1 MGCASTLSKVKYI
14 SELRKNLGDRTIKNS
29 QQLKIR
35 NLLDSFRDE
44 LTVEFNQIGYKM
56 EVDSTNNNNA
66 EFTNDHLPV
75 PDPDRPTT
83 RTSRSAVHERSTRSQ
98 RRSSTP
104 QKTSF
109 DHQEPMIPSREQSTF
124 STRVDNPPVRR
135 PRSSSRGRNC
145 RVGFGGRWDDNSNL
159 SNPDYT
165 KSIHNSR
172 NATANR
178 QVSQSPSRTVSFQ
191 STYTGNSDYG
201 TGGLDFSRNE
211 TSGIADDITDFSRE
225 HTFLR

>member
-1 MGCASTLSKVKYI
+1 M
-14 SELRKNLGDRTIKNS
+14 KNLEDEKNS
-29 QQLKIR
+29 QKLKIE

-44 LTVEFNQIGYKM
+44 LAVEFNQMGYKM
-56 EVDSTNNNNA
+56 NVDRTNNNNA
-66 EFTNDHLPV
+66 EFTNVHLPV

-83 RTSRSAVHERSTRSQ
+83 RTSRSAVYERSTRSQ
-98 RRSSTP
+98 RRSPTP

-109 DHQEPMIPSREQSTF
+109 ERQEPQNPSRENSTF
-124 STRVDNPPVRR
+124 SIRTDNPPVRR

-145 RVGFGGRWDDNSNL
+145 RVGFGGRWDDNTNFF
-159 SNPDYT
+159 NPP
-165 KSIHNSR
+165 NSR

-211 TSGIADDITDFSRE
+211 TSDITDFSRE

>member
-14 SELRKNLGDRTIKNS
+14 SELRKNLGDRAIKNS

-35 NLLDSFRDE
+35 NLLDSFRDK

-56 EVDSTNNNNA
+56 DVDRANNNNA

-75 PDPDRPTT
+75 PDPDRPTI
-83 RTSRSAVHERSTRSQ
+83 RTSRSAVYERSVHSQ

-109 DHQEPMIPSREQSTF
+109 ERQEPQNPSRENSTF
-124 STRVDNPPVRR
+124 SIRTDNPPVRR

-145 RVGFGGRWDDNSNL
+145 RVGFGGRWDDNSNVF
-159 SNPDYT
+159 NPDNT
-165 KSIHNSR
+165 KHMPSSR
-172 NATANR
+172 NATTNR

-211 TSGIADDITDFSRE
+211 TSGIADITDFSRE

>member
-1 MGCASTLSKVKYI
+1 MGCASTLSKVEYI
-14 SELRKNLGDRTIKNS
+14 TKLMKNLEDERNS
-29 QQLKIR
+29 QKLKIQ

-44 LTVEFNQIGYKM
+44 LTVEFNQMGYKM
-56 EVDSTNNNNA
+56 NVDRTNNNA

-75 PDPDRPTT
+75 PDPNRPTT
-83 RTSRSAVHERSTRSQ
+83 RTSRSAVYERSTRSQ

-104 QKTSF
+104 QKTSLER
-109 DHQEPMIPSREQSTF
+109 QEPPIPSREHSTF
-124 STRVDNPPVRR
+124 STRTDNPPVRR

-145 RVGFGGRWDDNSNL
+145 RVGFGGRWDDNSNFF
-159 SNPDYT
+159 NPA
-165 KSIHNSR
+165 KKPSR

-178 QVSQSPSRTVSFQ
+178 QVSQSPSRTISFQ

-211 TSGIADDITDFSRE
+211 TSGITDFSRE